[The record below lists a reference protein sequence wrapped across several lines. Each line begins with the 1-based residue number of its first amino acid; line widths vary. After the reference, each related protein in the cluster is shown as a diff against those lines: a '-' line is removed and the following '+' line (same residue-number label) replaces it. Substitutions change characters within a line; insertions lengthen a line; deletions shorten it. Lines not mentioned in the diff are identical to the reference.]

1 MPTRRAW
8 TFLILAGLLYLLAN
22 QTQVGWVY
30 VMVAALVG
38 LLLLNFF
45 YSWRLLNS
53 LRVSRRLHNLSPTAA
68 GQPEPDLS
76 LPTFHE
82 DDPLE
87 ITLEFHHT
95 GRRPLFLVSGI
106 ESCPCAPPAEP
117 SQSLFIPGLFKD
129 HPLTLSYQTV
139 CDRRGLYHF
148 PPISLA
154 SSGPFG
160 FFWSQRR
167 LAVPDEILIYPFYL
181 PLKRLRLL
189 ERRGYTQPQR
199 LRVGAGDDLLG
210 VRDYRPGDSLRH
222 VHWRSTARRGKLVVK
237 EFADEEALSLTVVLD
252 LAAGGSL
259 GQGKYATFETAVR
272 LAATFGYYA
281 AHKKIPFYLVGENQQ
296 QTAPGT
302 PLSWWA
308 VLNYLAKVQNDG
320 VKPLPQLLDSLP
332 ASPFVVVL
340 ISRPD
345 EATAQALTALA
356 RRGVSTFAIF
366 ITPDGTMP
374 AAAAK
379 LTGTEL
385 HMSAVSPHNWPELL
399 AEM

>member
-30 VMVAALVG
+30 VMVAGLVG

-45 YSWRLLNS
+45 YGWGLLKS
-53 LRVSRRLHNLSPTAA
+53 LRASRKFHNLSPTTA
-68 GQPEPDLS
+68 GQSEPDLS

-87 ITLEFHHT
+87 ITLQFHYP

-106 ESCPCAPPAEP
+106 ESCPCAPPAEQVQTFFIP
-117 SQSLFIPGLFKD
+117 SLFKNQ
-129 HPLTLSYQTV
+129 PLNLSYQTV
-139 CDRRGLYHF
+139 CDQRGLYRF
-148 PPISLA
+148 PPLALA

-160 FFWSQRR
+160 FFRAQRR
-167 LAVPDEILIYPFYL
+167 LAVPGEILIYPSYQ

-189 ERRGYTQPQR
+189 ERRGYTQSQR
-199 LRVGAGDDLLG
+199 LRVGASDDLLG

-237 EFADEEALSLTVVLD
+237 EFADEEELSLTVVLD
-252 LAAGGSL
+252 LAAGGSV

-296 QTAPGT
+296 PALPKT

-308 VLNYLAKVQNDG
+308 MLNYLAKVQNDG
-320 VKPLPQLLDSLP
+320 RKPLHQLLDSLP
-332 ASPFVVVL
+332 PSPFVVVL

-345 EATAQALTALA
+345 EATTQALTALA
-356 RRGVSTFAIF
+356 RRGVGALAIF

-374 AAAAK
+374 EAATRLTGAELHVAAA
-379 LTGTEL
+379 
-385 HMSAVSPHNWPELL
+385 SPHNWPELL
-399 AEM
+399 AEL

>member
-30 VMVAALVG
+30 VMVAGLVG

-45 YSWRLLNS
+45 YSWGLLRS
-53 LRVSRRLHNLSPTAA
+53 LRASRNFHNLSATTA
-68 GQPEPDLS
+68 GQPEPDLL

-82 DDPLE
+82 DDPVE
-87 ITLEFHHT
+87 ITLQFRHP
-95 GRRPLFLVSGI
+95 GWRPLFLVSGT
-106 ESCPCAPPAEP
+106 ESCPCASPAEQTQSFFIP
-117 SQSLFIPGLFKD
+117 SLFKNQ
-129 HPLTLSYQTV
+129 PLSLGYQTV

-148 PPISLA
+148 PPILLA

-160 FFWSQRR
+160 FFRAQRR
-167 LAVPDEILIYPFYL
+167 LVVPGEILIYPYYQ

-189 ERRGYTQPQR
+189 ERRGYTHPQPVR
-199 LRVGAGDDLLG
+199 LGTGDDLLG

-222 VHWRSTARRGKLVVK
+222 VHWRSTARRGRLVVK

-252 LAAGGSL
+252 LSAGGSV
-259 GQGKYATFETAVR
+259 GQGKYATFETAIR
-272 LAATFGYYA
+272 LAATLGYYA
-281 AHKKIPFYLVGENQQ
+281 THKKIPFYLAGENKQP
-296 QTAPGT
+296 ALPKT

-320 VKPLPQLLDSLP
+320 VKPLSQLLDSLP
-332 ASPFVVVL
+332 PSPFVVVL

-356 RRGVSTFAIF
+356 RRGVGTLAIF
-366 ITPDGTMP
+366 ITPDGIMP
-374 AAAAK
+374 EAAAK
-379 LTGTEL
+379 PSGAEL
-385 HMSAVSPHNWPELL
+385 HVAAVSPHNWPELL

>member
-30 VMVAALVG
+30 VMVAGLVG

-45 YSWRLLNS
+45 YGWGLLKS
-53 LRVSRRLHNLSPTAA
+53 LRASRNFHNLSPTTA
-68 GQPEPDLS
+68 GRSEPDLS

-87 ITLEFHHT
+87 ITLQVRHT
-95 GRRPLFLVSGI
+95 GWRPLLLVSGT
-106 ESCPCAPPAEP
+106 ESCPCAPPAEQ
-117 SQSLFIPGLFKD
+117 SQSLFISSLFKNQ
-129 HPLTLSYQTV
+129 PLNLSYQTV
-139 CDRRGLYHF
+139 CDRRGLYRF
-148 PPISLA
+148 PPLALA

-160 FFWSQRR
+160 FFHAQRR
-167 LAVPDEILIYPFYL
+167 LAVPGEILIYPYYV

-189 ERRGYTQPQR
+189 ERRGYAQSHR

-237 EFADEEALSLTVVLD
+237 EFADEEELSLTVVLD
-252 LAAGGSL
+252 LSAGGSV

-296 QTAPGT
+296 QTVLKM

-308 VLNYLAKVQNDG
+308 VLNYLAKVQNNG
-320 VKPLPQLLDSLP
+320 VKPLSQLLDGLP
-332 ASPFVVVL
+332 TLPFVVVL

-356 RRGVSTFAIF
+356 RRGVGTLAIF
-366 ITPDGTMP
+366 ITPNGTLP
-374 AAAAK
+374 ETAAK
-379 LTGTEL
+379 LTGAEL
-385 HMSAVSPHNWPELL
+385 HVAAVSPRNWPELL